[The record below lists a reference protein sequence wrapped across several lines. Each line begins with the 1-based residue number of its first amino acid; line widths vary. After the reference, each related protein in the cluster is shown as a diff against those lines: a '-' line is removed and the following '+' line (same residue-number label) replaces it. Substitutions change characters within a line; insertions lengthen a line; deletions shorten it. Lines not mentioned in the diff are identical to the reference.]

1 MCNDHKFHKTP
12 PKDFD
17 KSLID
22 NHNQEHI
29 KWSRRSFI
37 QALGLV
43 GGGSMMLGGTP
54 LMASKPSP
62 LSKAIAKAETDRV
75 LIIVRLKGGNDGLNT
90 IVPVYD
96 YDVYAQNRPT
106 VRILENQLIRLDDN
120 FSMPNFMG
128 DLEAMWGDG
137 EMKAIHGVGYPD
149 QSLSHFRGTD
159 IIASAIS
166 TSEEETGWLG
176 RYFQEVYP
184 DFRDNPPAVP
194 AAIEINNGDL
204 TFEGDNDINY
214 AFSLANPNQLEA
226 IANSGVLYG
235 LPNLANCTYAEQ
247 LTYLRTVA
255 NSTAKYSGVIQQA
268 YASSLNSV
276 AYADNTLSKQLAIVA
291 RLIKGQL
298 GTKVYLVSMGGFDTH
313 GDQVINHAN
322 LMTIV
327 SNSIKNFY
335 DDLKISQIDGD
346 VLTMT
351 VSEFGRRVAQ
361 NGSAGTD
368 HGTAS
373 SVLMFGKGLNGNG
386 FVSQHPSLTDLDGGG
401 NLKFTTDFRDIYST
415 VLSQWLCV
423 DPALVGASL
432 PGGQYQN
439 LDLGF
444 LCGEAP
450 LPNNSLDDSIYHAAI
465 YDDDDVFIRYIAP
478 NTMHVDIKLYNM
490 LGQNLGTLQNEI
502 VLDGEHNVNV
512 KDAIGTV
519 LAPGQYVYKI
529 TTLDNKYT
537 KSIIIK

>member
-1 MCNDHKFHKTP
+1 MCNDHNFHKI

-22 NHNQEHI
+22 NHNNEHI

-62 LSKAIAKAETDRV
+62 LSKAIAAAETDRV
-75 LIIVRLKGGNDGLNT
+75 LIIIRLKGGNDGLNT
-90 IVPVYD
+90 IVPVNQYD
-96 YDVYAQNRPT
+96 AYANARPT
-106 VRILENQLIRLDDN
+106 VRIMENNLIRLDDN
-120 FSMPNFMG
+120 YSMPNFMG

-166 TSEEETGWLG
+166 NAEEETGWLG
-176 RYFQEVYP
+176 RYFQDVYP
-184 DFRDNPPAVP
+184 DFRDNPPEMP

-204 TFEGDNDINY
+204 TFDGDDDINY

-226 IANSGVLYG
+226 IANSGVLYS
-235 LPNLANCTYAEQ
+235 LPNLENCTYAEQ

-255 NSTAKYSGVIQQA
+255 NSTAKYSGVIHEA
-268 YASSLNSV
+268 YNNALNSV
-276 AYADNTLSKQLAIVA
+276 AYADDILSRQMAIVA

-298 GTKVYLVSMGGFDTH
+298 GTKIYMVSLGGFDTH
-313 GDQVINHAN
+313 GDQIVNHAQ
-322 LMTIV
+322 LMTTV
-327 SNSIKNFY
+327 SSAVKNFY
-335 DDLKISQIDGD
+335 DDLKISEIDGD

-361 NGSAGTD
+361 NGSSGTD

-386 FVSQHPSLTDLDGGG
+386 FVSEHPSLTDLDRSG
-401 NLKFTTDFRDIYST
+401 NLNFTTDFRSIYAT

-423 DPALVGASL
+423 DQDLVNTAV
-432 PGGQYQN
+432 GGQYEN

-450 LPNNSLDDSIYHAAI
+450 IDNSNNLDDSIYHTAI
-465 YDDDDVFIRYIAP
+465 YDEDDVFVRYVAP
-478 NTMHVDIKLYNM
+478 TAMHVDIKLYNM
-490 LGQNLGTLQNEI
+490 LGQSLGTLQNEM
-502 VLDGEHNVNV
+502 VLDGQHDINV
-512 KDAIGTV
+512 KENINMI
-519 LAPGQYVYKI
+519 LAPGQYIYKI